1 MDSAPPNL
9 QVGEWD
15 QGSPHVSPR
24 LEACE
29 HTRHSREGPRGS
41 ASTPGR
47 GRPCRDCTASLGG
60 SDIRD
65 SAWPA
70 LLSGPLCPGRASRSE
85 RWAASGAPA
94 RLWRLEAPPVLEQ
107 GGHLLPLRPRARP
120 SLQARTLHPDRGSLC
135 GAGTEPALCSREACS
150 LCCRPSRPGSSGPAQ
165 ALWGWGGSIRLCL
178 LLSEREPRRCGLC
191 PLHGEV
197 SPWTAR
203 AGGAQHGPRAAAAT
217 AWCDEDWAG
226 PGAPPPGAGS
236 SLPTTVLLCH
246 ATNQLVLFVTH
257 LAGIS
262 HLPPLSVGF
271 NFHLPSEVA

>member
-1 MDSAPPNL
+1 MS
-9 QVGEWD
+9 
-15 QGSPHVSPR
+15 
-24 LEACE
+24 
-29 HTRHSREGPRGS
+29 TRD
-41 ASTPGR
+41 TPGR
-47 GRPCRDCTASLGG
+47 GHGALPPPPGGADPVGTARPRWGARTSGTQLGRLCFRGHCAQDAPLGLSAGRPLGPRLGCGASKH
-60 SDIRD
+60 
-65 SAWPA
+65 
-70 LLSGPLCPGRASRSE
+70 LLSLNREATCFRCAPKPGPASRPGRSTQT
-85 RWAASGAPA
+85 G
-94 RLWRLEAPPVLEQ
+94 
-107 GGHLLPLRPRARP
+107 
-120 SLQARTLHPDRGSLC
+120 GSLC